1 MLKRYQNELIVL
13 MLVAIVMMSIS
24 YKNSSMAELHSESI
38 STEKLIAQM
47 DDIVTMKRLWKKN
60 KTIPSKL
67 ESIKSSLSDE
77 NIDKFKVDKR
87 KAHILLQKLNSTKL
101 NNIVGKKIA
110 SVPMQI
116 TMIDITREGD
126 IYRLELKCKW

>member
-13 MLVAIVMMSIS
+13 IAIAVVMMSIS
-24 YKNSSMAELHSESI
+24 YKNSSMLELQSEST

-60 KTIPSKL
+60 KSIPSKL
-67 ESIKSSLSDE
+67 EAIKSSLADE
-77 NIDKFKVDKR
+77 NINRFKVEKK
-87 KAHILLQKLNSTKL
+87 KAHIILQKLDSTKL

-116 TMIDITREGD
+116 TLIDITREGD
-126 IYRLELKCKW
+126 AYRLELKCKW